1 MKINRN
7 SPVPVYYQIQN
18 QIRQKIENEKLI
30 PGEKL
35 PSERELSAKLEI
47 SRSTIRKAIRGLI
60 NEGLCVNKQG
70 KGIFVS
76 DEKITININ
85 NISGTS
91 SFTEKM
97 GMEIETMVVE
107 KKILEDKVINSML
120 DNEGFDILY
129 LKRVRYINKEP
140 LMLEKTYLPL
150 SRFPDLEQE
159 EFNKSLYTIL
169 EKKFG
174 VKPKRSQ
181 GKFNIKLVNEEES
194 NLLDV
199 HLNTGLLEKEAIVF
213 DENDLPL
220 EFNQTSFRSDK
231 FTFVLN
237 SEYSEE

>member
-1 MKINRN
+1 
-7 SPVPVYYQIQN
+7 
-18 QIRQKIENEKLI
+18 
-30 PGEKL
+30 
-35 PSERELSAKLEI
+35 
-47 SRSTIRKAIRGLI
+47 
-60 NEGLCVNKQG
+60 
-70 KGIFVS
+70 
-76 DEKITININ
+76 
-85 NISGTS
+85 
-91 SFTEKM
+91 
-97 GMEIETMVVE
+97 
-107 KKILEDKVINSML
+107 
-120 DNEGFDILY
+120 
-129 LKRVRYINKEP
+129 
-140 LMLEKTYLPL
+140 MLEKTYLPL